1 MFGIKVVDST
11 QWAVC
16 YVCDRTCRIYAIQAA
31 VGPPGDC
38 DAYLPELP
46 PGWGWQPTCWGCYQ
60 RLFAR

>member
-11 QWAVC
+11 QWADC

-38 DAYLPELP
+38 DEYLPELP
-46 PGWGWQPTCWGCYQ
+46 PGWGW
-60 RLFAR
+60 